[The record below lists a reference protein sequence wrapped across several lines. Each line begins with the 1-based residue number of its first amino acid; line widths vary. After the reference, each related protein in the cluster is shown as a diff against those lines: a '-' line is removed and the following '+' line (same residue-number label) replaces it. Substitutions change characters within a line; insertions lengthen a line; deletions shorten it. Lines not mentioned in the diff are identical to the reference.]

1 MSFSLSTA
9 TKKDKDCKVMG
20 YIPFISIMYKNNC
33 IYIKVGMTHEQ
44 IFENDT

>member
-9 TKKDKDCKVMG
+9 TKKDKYCTVMEQ
-20 YIPFISIMYKNNC
+20 IPFISIVYKNNC